1 MRIRK
6 HTTLIPA
13 GSVVLDLDHTIIDA
27 QPFYQEQAKRKGY
40 KLTRAQC
47 NYNVI
52 KQHIPGDLLH
62 EIDESYNTHGTRFC
76 EPFPGALEVLREYSF
91 QSYIATGRGTDTQR
105 VVLSWFTT
113 HLPTFPADHV
123 LFYPTTAAKGKAL
136 TEFEIA
142 LAVDDQLGPLKALP
156 ESTVRLLFD
165 PDEAFPGDSF
175 AGLRL
180 VRTWPAIGQAIA
192 STVKPIL

>member
-6 HTTLIPA
+6 HATLIPT
-13 GSVVLDLDHTIIDA
+13 GSVVFDLDHTIIDA
-27 QPFYQEQAKRKGY
+27 QPFYQALAKRKGY
-40 KLTRAQC
+40 TLTRAQC

-52 KQHIPGDLLH
+52 KQHVPGDLLH
-62 EIDESYNTHGTRFC
+62 EIDEMYNSDGTREC
-76 EPFPGALEVLREYSF
+76 EPFPGALDVLREYSF
-91 QSYIATGRGTDTQR
+91 QTFIATGRGTDTQR
-105 VVLSWFTT
+105 VALSWLTT
-113 HLPTFPADHV
+113 HAPTFSQDHV

-142 LAVDDQLGPLKALP
+142 VAVDDQVGPLKALP
-156 ESTVRLLFD
+156 ESTIRLLFD

-180 VRTWPAIGQAIA
+180 VRSWDEIRAVIA